1 MEHHMATI
9 DVDFEVFKAIT
20 VLRDA
25 EEVSPNDVLRRLLK
39 LPTSGSKANGVA
51 GGGWSY
57 KGVVFPNGTVFRK
70 TYKNKI
76 YTAEV
81 VKGQL
86 LLDGK
91 PMKSPSEAA
100 MAITKSPVNG
110 WTFWQCKFP
119 DSHRWLA
126 LSRLRAKD

>member
-1 MEHHMATI
+1 MATI
-9 DVDFEVFKAIT
+9 DVDFEVYKALT
-20 VLRDA
+20 VLRETED
-25 EEVSPNDVLRRLLK
+25 VTPNDVLRRLLK
-39 LPTSGSKANGVA
+39 LPSERVSSKKEVVGS
-51 GGGWSY
+51 GWSY
-57 KGVVFPNGTVFRK
+57 RGIVFPNGTMFRK

-81 VKGQL
+81 VNNQL

-91 PMKSPSEAA
+91 AMKSPSEAA
-100 MAITKSPVNG
+100 MAVTKTTVNG

-119 DSHRWLA
+119 DSSRWLA